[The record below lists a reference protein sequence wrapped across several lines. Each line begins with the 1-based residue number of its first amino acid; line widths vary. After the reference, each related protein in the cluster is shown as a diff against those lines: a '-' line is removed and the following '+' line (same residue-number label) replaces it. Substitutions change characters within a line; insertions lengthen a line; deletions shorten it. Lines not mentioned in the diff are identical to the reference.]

1 VDYLLETPTEVFSQL
16 KVQDWKLSWHP
27 PEDCTTISGP
37 IKARIK
43 IRGISDAVKDKIYKT
58 KQTLYYSFDLNKI
71 EPKLHG
77 AERYLA
83 KIYLIR
89 DYASQ
94 ENDSAYQEYEFETPP
109 TGKISYY
116 TIYSLLGNLSLHNYN
131 MIEITAPPSVINLE
145 VIEIDTRQTPAMIHL
160 RWQSPRPPL
169 NGKLHY
175 YGIQS
180 CEQYNNENCS
190 ITEVQLNEFCDLW
203 DDYICRIIQKPVTNN
218 SKIQVG
224 NYA

>member
-1 VDYLLETPTEVFSQL
+1 M
-16 KVQDWKLSWHP
+16 
-27 PEDCTTISGP
+27 
-37 IKARIK
+37 KARIK
-43 IRGISDAVKDKIYKT
+43 IRGISDAVKDKIYKA
-58 KQTLYYSFDLNKI
+58 KQTLYYFFDLSKM

-83 KIYLIR
+83 KIYVIR
-89 DYASQ
+89 DFAKQ

-116 TIYSLLGNLSLHNYN
+116 TIYSLLDNLSLHNYN

-145 VIEIDTRQTPAMIHL
+145 VIEIDSRQTPAMIHL
-160 RWQSPRPPL
+160 RWQSPRSPL

-180 CEQYNNENCS
+180 CKQYYNKNCP
-190 ITEVQLNEFCDLW
+190 IMEVQLNKFCDLW
-203 DDYICRIIQKPVTNN
+203 DDYICQMIQKPFTNYP
-218 SKIQVG
+218 IIRVG
-224 NYA
+224 NLSLNKFRKHNLFIEIKRK